1 MHPKI
6 NDKDEI
12 VWWNQGHGNIIF
24 YHNSIFTELT
34 NSLRSAWGPQ
44 EPQLNDHGFVVFQGW
59 HGSVTD
65 IYLASRVSVISPD
78 GGEPIPSGLPYTIR
92 WTGPS
97 RAVKYKVKYS
107 IDNGLTWNK
116 AHQEPYVTGTTL
128 NWDVPAPPGNKR
140 KCLVEAIGFDASGKA
155 ISRDQSDAP
164 FTIEVLKL
172 TSPNGGETP
181 TQGDPL
187 NIEWTSH
194 ETQGQV
200 AKVKLSYTVNG
211 GRTWLQIVTL
221 KDATYWVPG
230 SHSYGWQAPEVP
242 ITKTN
247 CKVQLELI
255 DGAGNVLGRDQ
266 SDNPFQIEPIL

>member
-1 MHPKI
+1 
-6 NDKDEI
+6 
-12 VWWNQGHGNIIF
+12 V
-24 YHNSIFTELT
+24 
-34 NSLRSAWGPQ
+34 
-44 EPQLNDHGFVVFQGW
+44 
-59 HGSVTD
+59 
-65 IYLASRVSVISPD
+65 
-78 GGEPIPSGLPYTIR
+78 
-92 WTGPS
+92 
-97 RAVKYKVKYS
+97 
-107 IDNGLTWNK
+107 
-116 AHQEPYVTGTTL
+116 
-128 NWDVPAPPGNKR
+128 
-140 KCLVEAIGFDASGKA
+140 AIGFDASGKA

-211 GRTWLQIVTL
+211 GRTWLPIVAL
-221 KDATYWVPG
+221 KDATYLVPG

-242 ITKTN
+242 TTRTN
-247 CKVQLELI
+247 CKVKLELR
-255 DGAGNVLGRDQ
+255 DAAGNVLGRDQ